1 MPIRLLPVYMPVE
14 AFWSFW
20 GTLWIECVSSRE
32 VNIKQRVFPF
42 YRYWKAEM
50 KH

>member
-1 MPIRLLPVYMPVE
+1 MPIRLLPVYMLVE
-14 AFWSFW
+14 AFLPFW
-20 GTLWIECVSSRE
+20 GTPPMERVSSRE
-32 VNIKQRVFPF
+32 VNIKQRIFPF